1 MQNNKPKCILGWR
14 HKKIR
19 CIFTFIIR
27 PCFVAINLPDFR
39 MSKYYEIHMHY
50 TKYDLRFSCVNFKNY
65 WSYIQFLVQTRSY
78 EVRNLLWCNTDL
90 RLNCIYIAQD
100 LLTKDKIL
108 IPLWMNYILLNTL
121 NHKYGIFKISFL
133 IITNTICNIKISQSA
148 MKISSQLV
156 HF

>member
-1 MQNNKPKCILGWR
+1 MQTNKPKCILGWR

-50 TKYDLRFSCVNFKNY
+50 TNYDLRFSCVKFKKY
-65 WSYIQFLVQTRSY
+65 WSYIKFLVQTRSY

-90 RLNCIYIAQD
+90 RLNCLYIAQD

-108 IPLWMNYILLNTL
+108 IPPWMNYNLPNTM
-121 NHKYGIFKISFL
+121 NHNYGIFKIIFL
-133 IITNTICNIKISQSA
+133 INTNTTCNNKIS
-148 MKISSQLV
+148 
-156 HF
+156 

>member
-1 MQNNKPKCILGWR
+1 MQTNKPKCIPGWR

-19 CIFTFIIR
+19 CIFTFMIR

-39 MSKYYEIHMHY
+39 MSKYYEIHMHFTNMIFVRY
-50 TKYDLRFSCVNFKNY
+50 SCVYFKKY

-78 EVRNLLWCNTDL
+78 EVRNSLWCNTHL
-90 RLNCIYIAQD
+90 RFYCLYIAQD

-108 IPLWMNYILLNTL
+108 IPLWMNYNLFNTM

-133 IITNTICNIKISQSA
+133 IITNRIFNIKIFR
-148 MKISSQLV
+148 V
-156 HF
+156 N

>member
-1 MQNNKPKCILGWR
+1 MQTNKPKCILGWR

-39 MSKYYEIHMHY
+39 MSKYYEIHMHH
-50 TKYDLRFSCVNFKNY
+50 TNYDLRYIITLRSYVNFKHY
-65 WSYIQFLVQTRSY
+65 WSYIECLVQSSSY
-78 EVRNLLWCNTDL
+78 EVRNLLWCNTHL
-90 RLNCIYIAQD
+90 RFYCLYIAHAQD

-108 IPLWMNYILLNTL
+108 IPLWMNYNLLNTM

-133 IITNTICNIKISQSA
+133 IITNTICNI
-148 MKISSQLV
+148 ISSHIV
-156 HF
+156 HI